1 MLLAEDILGNAAS
14 LQLAPDQRL
23 LCAVME
29 RVALAVTYGLPVQR
43 ALRAL
48 PTEPELARTTVRAA
62 AWRSRLAMIAGDLE
76 EGRPLSAAFERHLGR
91 FLPAHFVPAL
101 RQAEEADCVAT
112 ALPLLV
118 RNLSASTRALQ
129 ELRGVLAYPVIQFL
143 VMASIL
149 SGLLVFIVPKFSKMA
164 DEMMPGYHS
173 RSTELLSA
181 LRWVNADTGPWLV
194 LGIVGVAGLSLA
206 WPRIRHLAGG
216 RRLIESVCL
225 HLPVVGRFT
234 RRLGLVEAAGAM
246 TAFLAAG
253 ADVSAAAQRA
263 AASVESGWARQRLA
277 QFASALAAGTPW
289 PDAWMALAVQ
299 APLCDWMLRNAA
311 ARERP
316 CEGFQAVA
324 EWAADDLAR
333 RRRRFFTCLEPCL
346 ILVNALVIGGVAYTI
361 AGVVFSTVYATLNI

>member
-14 LQLAPDQRL
+14 LPLAPDQRL

-48 PTEPELARTTVRAA
+48 PAEPELSRTTLRAA
-62 AWRSRLAMIAGDLE
+62 AWRTRLTMIAGDLE
-76 EGRPLSAAFERHLGR
+76 EGRPLSTAFERHLGR

-149 SGLLVFIVPKFSKMA
+149 SGLLVFIVPRFSKMA

-194 LGIVGVAGLSLA
+194 LGIVGVAGLRLA
-206 WPRIRHLAGG
+206 WPWFRRRAGG

-225 HLPVVGRFT
+225 HLPIVGRFT
-234 RRLGLVEAAGAM
+234 RRLGLVE
-246 TAFLAAG
+246 AAG

-263 AASVESGWARQRLA
+263 AASVESGWARRRLA

-289 PDAWMALAVQ
+289 PDAWTTLAVQ

-324 EWAADDLAR
+324 EWAADDLNR
-333 RRRRFFTCLEPCL
+333 RRRRFFTCLEPCF

-361 AGVVFSTVYATLNI
+361 AGVVFSTVYAALNI